1 MAAAGTFVA
10 PPPPRPL
17 DRRGISFLVAAHAF
31 NDMNQSIVPAVLP
44 FLIAQRHLSYA
55 AAASLVLSLTIAS
68 SVVQPLFGYI
78 TDKRSVP
85 WLIPAALICAMSGTV
100 LLGLAPTYGL
110 LLCATLV
117 AGIGSAA
124 FHPEAARTANLIS
137 GSQRSTGMGFFG
149 LGGNIGFAGGPIVV
163 TPAVLLLGLH
173 FTGLIVIPGMLYA
186 LYLGFFEMRRFA
198 RFREKPKTFASPGER
213 GDRWGAFSVLT
224 ATIVLRSIV
233 FFGVMTFTP
242 LFCIAVLGATKAQA
256 NAVLA
261 MTLVAAASG
270 VITGGR
276 LGDRLDRRAVIVV
289 SMSAAA
295 LLAPGIAL
303 AAGAGASL
311 VTIALLFVVL
321 GFLMQLSQSVTI
333 VLGQDY
339 LPTRIGTASGVTL
352 GLAISMGGFAMPFL
366 GRLADAHGL
375 SPVMYAIG
383 ATALA
388 ALVAAACLP
397 PVSGAD
403 DDHRTDR
410 VVDHEARDV
419 ADRLRADPSAMPGG

>member
-1 MAAAGTFVA
+1 MAAVAGA
-10 PPPPRPL
+10 MSAPRPL
-17 DRRGISFLVAAHAF
+17 DRRGITFLVAAHAF

-68 SVVQPLFGYI
+68 SVIQPLFGYI

-85 WLIPAALICAMSGTV
+85 WLIPTAMMCGMSGTV
-100 LLGLAPTYGL
+100 LLGLAPTYSL
-110 LLCATLV
+110 LLCATLIT
-117 AGIGSAA
+117 GIGSAA

-149 LGGNIGFAGGPIVV
+149 LGGNMGFAGGPILV
-163 TPAVLLLGLH
+163 TPAILFLGLH
-173 FTGLIVIPGMLYA
+173 ATGLIVIPGMLYA
-186 LYLGFFEMRRFA
+186 LFLGLFEMRRFA
-198 RFREKPKTFASPGER
+198 TFREEPKHFASTSER
-213 GDRWGAFSVLT
+213 GDRWGAFSLLT
-224 ATIVLRSIV
+224 ATIILRSMV

-242 LFCIAVLGATKAQA
+242 LFCIAILGATKAQG

-261 MTLVAAASG
+261 MTLIAAATG

-276 LGDRLDRRAVIVV
+276 LGDRFDRRAVIQI
-289 SMSAAA
+289 SMTCAA
-295 LLAPGIAL
+295 LLAPAIAVVSGL
-303 AAGAGASL
+303 HVSL
-311 VTIALLFVVL
+311 VAIALLFIML

-366 GRLADAHGL
+366 GKLADAHGL
-375 SPVMYAIG
+375 LPVMYAIG
-383 ATALA
+383 AAALA
-388 ALVAAACLP
+388 ALVTASFLP
-397 PVSGAD
+397 PVSKSH
-403 DDHRTDR
+403 DDHGAGR
-410 VVDHEARDV
+410 VIDHEARNM
-419 ADRLRADPSAMPGG
+419 ADRLRPDATAMPGG